1 MDEILAPREQQIR
14 IPTAAAFLD
23 ADLRVPQNS
32 RGVILFAHGSG
43 SGRFSP
49 RNRSVA
55 QALNAAGFAT
65 VLADLLTPDEETA
78 DRRTGRL
85 RFDIP
90 FLAGR
95 LRAVAAW
102 LPGQPDLRLL
112 PRGYFGAST
121 GAAAALVA
129 AAAEPEQ
136 VGAVVSRGGRP
147 DMAGGVLPRVRAPTL
162 LLVGSRDPEVLALN
176 EAALARLT
184 CVKRLVVVPGASHLF
199 EEPGTLETVAQHA
212 ARWFREHLKACTS
225 GAPAPLA

>member
-14 IPTAAAFLD
+14 IPAAAAFLD
-23 ADLRVPQNS
+23 ADLRVP
-32 RGVILFAHGSG
+32 RDPGGVILFAHGSG

-90 FLAGR
+90 FLAAR

-102 LPGQPDLRLL
+102 SRRAGPAATTAGLFRREHRGRGRAGRGCGRAGSGRCGRVARRPARHGGRGPAARAGADAAARGQP
-112 PRGYFGAST
+112 
-121 GAAAALVA
+121 
-129 AAAEPEQ
+129 
-136 VGAVVSRGGRP
+136 
-147 DMAGGVLPRVRAPTL
+147 
-162 LLVGSRDPEVLALN
+162 
-176 EAALARLT
+176 
-184 CVKRLVVVPGASHLF
+184 
-199 EEPGTLETVAQHA
+199 
-212 ARWFREHLKACTS
+212 
-225 GAPAPLA
+225 